1 MPALAD
7 LQLPAMRPGSLQGE
21 DAARIKSYL
30 YQLTEQL
37 RYVLGNLDEE
47 NLSAGLAGKIEGG
60 GLGTEVKQELAA
72 ITLKAAGQDGALSQ
86 LRLSLAGLGAT
97 VQGQDGRISEL
108 SQTASSL
115 QAAVK
120 DEQENASRLSQSVEA
135 LQTTVQRSDGEL
147 STLRQ
152 TAEALQT
159 TVQGQG
165 QSISSLTQTRDSL
178 ALEVHNDTDSATITL
193 TGAGV
198 SAQGKTIRFTGEVVF
213 KNDLQTAGRTAIN
226 GANITTGSL
235 DASLLKTG
243 TIQGAAG
250 TSSWNLDDGTL
261 VSGSSAGTH
270 VTVCKDNIRWYK
282 DGSLTG
288 VVRSVIGSTYYTA
301 NSTYCYLGWCNNE
314 ANGFAYGGHGL
325 HTLPWSGM
333 WPNDGNLDISVVTER
348 GLAVHGE
355 LRVPTGSIEASG
367 HISCGGAKTR
377 RVQTSFGTTHL
388 FAMESPAPA
397 FLDCGSGITDEAGLC
412 CIQHDPR
419 YAETV
424 AGEVSWWVTPTGAPG
439 MFWVEKMPWGA
450 VVHGPAGAAFDWMCR
465 AAQTGYESWYAD
477 PNIDE
482 VCADAGG
489 AALEEENARYI
500 EALFSEMEEVL

>member
-1 MPALAD
+1 MPTLD
-7 LQLPAMRPGSLQGE
+7 SLQLPAVNTGALQPD
-21 DAARIKSYL
+21 DAAKIKSYL

-47 NLSAGLAGKIEGG
+47 NLSAGLAGKLEGG
-60 GLGTEVKQELAA
+60 GLSTEVKQELAA
-72 ITLKAAGQDGALSQ
+72 ITLKAAGQDAALSE
-86 LRLSLAGLGAT
+86 LRISLVGVSST
-97 VQGQDGRISEL
+97 VQDQDGRISSL
-108 SQTASSL
+108 AQTASALQSSL
-115 QAAVK
+115 QDAQ
-120 DEQENASRLSQSVEA
+120 DNASRLSQTVDA
-135 LQTTVQRSDGEL
+135 LQTTVEQSSGEL

-165 QSISSLTQTRDSL
+165 DSISTLTQMKDSL
-178 ALEVHNDTDSATITL
+178 ALQVSNDEDSATITL
-193 TGAGV
+193 TGTGV
-198 SAQGKTIRFTGEVVF
+198 TAQGQTIRFTGGVVF
-213 KNDLQTAGRTAIN
+213 KSDLQTAGRTTIN
-226 GANITTGSL
+226 GANITTGTL

-261 VSGSSAGTH
+261 VSGSSTGSH

-282 DGSLTG
+282 DGNLTG

-301 NSTYCYLGWCNNE
+301 NSTYCYLGWCSNE

-333 WPNDGNLDISVVTER
+333 WPNDGNLDISVVAEK
-348 GLAVHGE
+348 GMAVHGE
-355 LRVPTGSIEASG
+355 FRVPTGSIEASG

-397 FLDCGSGITDEAGLC
+397 FLDCGSGRTDETGVC
-412 CIQHDPR
+412 CVQLDPR

-424 AGEVSWWVTPTGAPG
+424 SGEVSWWVTPTGAPG
-439 MFWVEKMPWGA
+439 TFWVEKTGYGA
-450 VVHGPAGAAFDWMCR
+450 LIHGPADAAFDWMCR
-465 AAQTGYESWYAD
+465 AAQLGYESWYAD
-477 PNIDE
+477 SQIDE

-489 AALEEENARYI
+489 DALEEENARYI
-500 EALFSEMEEVL
+500 ETLFSEMEDVL